1 MEGDFN
7 KAETA
12 QKARC
17 YPQKASTSL
26 LRDRRKKLRSIAG
39 YMVQFYND
47 ILEADIAQRN
57 HTTGN

>member
-1 MEGDFN
+1 MEGGFN
-7 KAETA
+7 KTETA

-17 YPQKASTSL
+17 YPKSNTSL

-39 YMVQFYND
+39 YVVQFYND